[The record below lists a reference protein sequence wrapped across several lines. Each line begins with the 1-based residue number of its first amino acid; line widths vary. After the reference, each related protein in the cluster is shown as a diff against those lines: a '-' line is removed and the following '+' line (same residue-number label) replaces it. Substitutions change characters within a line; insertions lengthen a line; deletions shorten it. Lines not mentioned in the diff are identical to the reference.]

1 MLSSPDLVLRLR
13 ARFFA
18 GLLALTACAVTAL
31 HAQAVMPP
39 SATMVTR
46 GSLRGVLTPVE
57 DLQLSSRATGVI
69 EKFGAQ
75 EGQRVDAGDLLVQ
88 LNSDIERAEV
98 ARAEAVLESTNAEWE
113 HTRRE
118 LERRTTLR
126 RDAIGS
132 EKEFEDAQYAHQIA
146 TARRKQAQ
154 ADLDAASARLRER
167 AIFSPIAGLLF
178 KRTRSIGEAVERLEN
193 VVRVIDASKL
203 QLVVYAGP
211 DLLGKF
217 AEQKAARITID
228 TGPARGEQVAAQI
241 AYVDPVLDPE
251 SGTFRIRLHV
261 DPTDKVQPGISVTLQ
276 VPTEVN

>member
-1 MLSSPDLVLRLR
+1 MLSSPEVFLRLR
-13 ARFFA
+13 SRLVA
-18 GLLALTACAVTAL
+18 GILALAASTVAVL
-31 HAQAVMPP
+31 HAQAVTPP
-39 SATMVTR
+39 SATTVTR

-69 EKFGAQ
+69 EKFGAN
-75 EGQRVDAGDLLVQ
+75 EGQRVNAGDLLVQ
-88 LNSDIERAEV
+88 LNSDVERAEV

-126 RDAIGS
+126 RDSIGS

-217 AEQKAARITID
+217 SENKAARITVD

-241 AYVDPVLDPE
+241 AYIDPVLDPE